1 MFIENG
7 SSATVDVASLFD
19 NTDDQDITSVV
30 LNADSTITVNIEN
43 GSSASVDLSSLF
55 DNTDDQDITSVVLNA
70 DSTLTVNIENGASA
84 TVDLSSVFDNT
95 DNQNIDSVTL
105 NGTLA
110 TVFIED
116 GSSASVDLTSLNDD
130 AMLINQRVSNLSF
143 NGSSDSLPSQ
153 MEQAYNLQNRQSKHD
168 SAILNADS
176 TVTIYIEDGL
186 LDRRCSQPFRYGCPN
201 PQP

>member
-1 MFIENG
+1 M
-7 SSATVDVASLFD
+7 
-19 NTDDQDITSVV
+19 
-30 LNADSTITVNIEN
+30 NIEN

-116 GSSASVDLTSLNDD
+116 GSSASVDLTSLIDD
-130 AMLINQRVSNLSF
+130 ADADPTNEFQNQA
-143 NGSSDSLPSQ
+143 NGSGDSLLSQ
-153 MEQAYNLQNRQSKHD
+153 MEQAYNLQESTIKT
-168 SAILNADS
+168 SILPS
-176 TVTIYIEDGL
+176 
-186 LDRRCSQPFRYGCPN
+186 
-201 PQP
+201 